1 MAPYF
6 FNKSIKRNTMKSLV
20 LICFSTM
27 LFMLACAQPSPTRL
41 IVRADDIGSSQAA
54 NEAIILTCT
63 KGIATSAEVMVPCA
77 WFPEAVKLLNQ
88 HPAIDVGVHIT
99 ITSEWDNIKWR
110 PLTHCPS
117 LVDEDGYF
125 YPMMW
130 PNPNYPGRSVM
141 EVKPKLEEIEREF
154 RAQIEMAMK
163 YIPAVS
169 HISGHMG
176 STGISDEVRELT
188 ARLAK
193 EYYIGHD
200 LPGISGMR
208 FDGPKET
215 SEEKI
220 NSFIKAL
227 DKLEPGKTY
236 LFVEHPSF
244 DTPEM
249 RSVSHIG
256 YENVSIDR
264 QGVTDLFMSEEVKA
278 KIRERG
284 IELISYADF
293 YKLKK

>member
-1 MAPYF
+1 
-6 FNKSIKRNTMKSLV
+6 MKSYFLTLLST
-20 LICFSTM
+20 LIL
-27 LFMLACAQPSPTRL
+27 LFACAQQQATRL
-41 IVRADDIGSSQAA
+41 IIRADDIGSSQAA

-77 WFPEAVKLLNQ
+77 WYPEAVKLLNEN
-88 HPAIDVGVHIT
+88 PGIDVGVHLT

-141 EVKPKLEEIEREF
+141 EVKPALEEIEREF

-163 YIPAVS
+163 HIPSVS

-176 STGISDEVRELT
+176 STAFSPEVREL
-188 ARLAK
+188 ASRLAK
-193 EYYIGHD
+193 EYNIGND
-200 LPGISGMR
+200 LAGFNVQGMR

-220 NSFIKAL
+220 NSFINAL
-227 DKLEPGKTY
+227 EKLEPGKTY
-236 LFVEHPSF
+236 LFVEHPAL

-249 RSVSHIG
+249 RAVSHIG
-256 YENVSIDR
+256 YENVATDR
-264 QGVTDLFMSEEVKA
+264 QGVTDLFISEKVKA
-278 KIRERG
+278 KIREKG

-293 YKLKK
+293 YKSLE